1 MGRRLL
7 LEEPHLTLVFYPL
20 DPTLEVGIIDYDSV
34 KIVRIVI
41 QPNDL

>member
-7 LEEPHLTLVFYPL
+7 LEESHLTLVFYPL
-20 DPTLEVGIIDYDSV
+20 DPTLEVGIIDNNFV

-41 QPNDL
+41 EPNDL